1 MSHVWISAFSAL
13 SSALEVAVS
22 SATRALDKPDVP
34 LLISSVKVVV
44 NIALDLTIISKF
56 HVGGWTPDIN
66 LQAGIRLSCDM
77 IAAVSGLLYFSIFT
91 STGRSRGG
99 RQSPS
104 EPPSLQT
111 SCAFQARIYQFHWI
125 NGSEYII
132 PLSCSWSCCHVSGL
146 CNFLG
151 HLHNYLVGPGDGSSS
166 NPRDYLAGTY
176 RVLLGGVVRAYG

>member
-1 MSHVWISAFSAL
+1 MSGLVPSQLWDRFLKLLFPTPRVSWISQTYPFW
-13 SSALEVAVS
+13 
-22 SATRALDKPDVP
+22 
-34 LLISSVKVVV
+34 SVVRVVMNV
-44 NIALDLTIISKF
+44 ALDLMIISTF
-56 HVGGWTPDIN
+56 HLDPRHQDASWSPSN
-66 LQAGIRLSCDM
+66 LWNDCGNLW
-77 IAAVSGLLYFSIFT
+77 LLYFSIST